1 MSSIQR
7 ERGHKITEDA
17 LDVSMSINGERN
29 AVCVAVRRKTLG
41 AQTAKEVHR
50 GGMPETVPQLAPANE
65 PWRDTHSGLKPRP
78 TAEGHCCHGTYCPT
92 AYEKGAIK
100 EFVRSGGGQIP
111 CSAVL
116 CGGNAFVD
124 AGIMENAFDVDVS
137 SSQKQGLTFSKDK
150 RRLVATK
157 SLTPLRYCGGTCS
170 GCADA
175 TFESE
180 TKRRLYECTANG
192 CGRQSYCR
200 IQLMNY
206 GNTPS
211 GL

>member
-17 LDVSMSINGERN
+17 LDVSMSIN
-29 AVCVAVRRKTLG
+29 
-41 AQTAKEVHR
+41 
-50 GGMPETVPQLAPANE
+50 
-65 PWRDTHSGLKPRP
+65 RP

-137 SSQKQGLTFSKDK
+137 SSQQQGLTFSKDK

-157 SLTPLRYCGGTCS
+157 SLTPLRYCGGKCS

>member
-1 MSSIQR
+1 MNHGS
-7 ERGHKITEDA
+7 
-17 LDVSMSINGERN
+17 
-29 AVCVAVRRKTLG
+29 
-41 AQTAKEVHR
+41 
-50 GGMPETVPQLAPANE
+50 
-65 PWRDTHSGLKPRP
+65 DTHSGLKPYVCEEDGCQP
-78 TAEGHCCHGTYCPT
+78 AYC
-92 AYEKGAIK
+92 GRVCS
-100 EFVRSGGGQIP
+100 FWRRSDSLLSCPLWRECFG
-111 CSAVL
+111 
-116 CGGNAFVD
+116 D

-137 SSQKQGLTFSKDK
+137 SSQKQGLTFPKDK

-170 GCADA
+170 GCTDA

>member
-65 PWRDTHSGLKPRP
+65 PWQRYTQRLE
-78 TAEGHCCHGTYCPT
+78 A
-92 AYEKGAIK
+92 GAIK

-137 SSQKQGLTFSKDK
+137 SSQKQGLTFPKDK